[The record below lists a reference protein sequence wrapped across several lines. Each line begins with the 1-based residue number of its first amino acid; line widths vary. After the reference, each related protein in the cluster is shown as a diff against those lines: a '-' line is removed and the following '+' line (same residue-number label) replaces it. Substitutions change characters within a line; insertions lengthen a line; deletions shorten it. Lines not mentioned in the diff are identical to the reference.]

1 MATPDEIEEQ
11 IQQAGYTVKD
21 RRDLAQGGVQFRTD
35 EGPIV
40 NVYNTGTVQVQGR
53 DKAELEAKLGK
64 VPGAAPAKRAAKAQ
78 APVDVF
84 VVYGHD
90 EDAKTKAEA
99 MLRRW
104 GCNPILLDQIP
115 AEGFTLIEKLE
126 KYGRQ
131 APFAV
136 VLATADDVYLI
147 DEAANEKEFRARQ
160 NVVLELGM
168 MLAHLGRPNVAILLE
183 DKVGMRKP
191 SDIDGLEYLPF
202 KKSVND
208 AALAL
213 AKMMA
218 NRGYRIDVT
227 KV

>member
-1 MATPDEIEEQ
+1 MPTPDDIEQQ
-11 IQQAGYTVKD
+11 IHQAGYTIKD
-21 RRDLAQGGVQFRTD
+21 QRELDQGGIQFRTE

-40 NVYNTGTVQVQGR
+40 NVYRTGTVQVQGR
-53 DKAELEAKLGK
+53 NKAELEGRLGRTPSPAT
-64 VPGAAPAKRAAKAQ
+64 PGRASRAE

-90 EDAKTKAEA
+90 EDAKGQTEA

-126 KYGRQ
+126 KYGSR

-136 VLATADDVYLI
+136 VLATADDVYI
-147 DEAANEKEFRARQ
+147 SEEDEKEVRARQ

-191 SDIDGLEYLPF
+191 SDIDGLEYLGF
-202 KKSVND
+202 KNTVKD

>member
-1 MATPDEIEEQ
+1 VATSDEVHEFLLAE
-11 IQQAGYTVKD
+11 GYTVRD
-21 RRDLAQGGVQFRTD
+21 TRDLDQGVQIRTN

-53 DKAELEAKLGK
+53 NKSELEAKLATRPPSSG
-64 VPGAAPAKRAAKAQ
+64 PTRASRSAPL
-78 APVDVF
+78 VDVF

-90 EDAKTKAEA
+90 EPAKTLCEA

-126 KYGRQ
+126 KYSRQ

-136 VLATADDVYLI
+136 VLATADDVYVSPE
-147 DEAANEKEFRARQ
+147 DEKEFRARQ

-202 KKSVND
+202 KKSVKE
-208 AALAL
+208 AGLAL

-218 NRGYRIDVT
+218 NRGYAIDVQ
-227 KV
+227 KL